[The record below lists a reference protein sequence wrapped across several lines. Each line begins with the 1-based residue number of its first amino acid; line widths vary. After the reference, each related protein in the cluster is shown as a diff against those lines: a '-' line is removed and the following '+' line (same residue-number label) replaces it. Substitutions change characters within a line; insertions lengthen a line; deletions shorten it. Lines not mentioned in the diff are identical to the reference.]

1 MVMRANSD
9 YLMRVTLKNP
19 AIRLALGQFDELTTE
34 GIIRHDADPVAGRLF
49 AGGLASAAL
58 MTVLLGEQDTV
69 QPVLDH
75 NCTILTHQSQ
85 SASVTTQVHLPEEV
99 SAPVDEG
106 QKLGE
111 MIVYLDGEEHE
122 RVDLVASTGVARL
135 TVWGIFQQLLDT
147 LLFLPTHA

>member
-58 MTVLLGEQDTV
+58 MTVLLGEQE
-69 QPVLDH
+69 
-75 NCTILTHQSQ
+75 C
-85 SASVTTQVHLPEEV
+85 
-99 SAPVDEG
+99 
-106 QKLGE
+106 
-111 MIVYLDGEEHE
+111 Y
-122 RVDLVASTGVARL
+122 
-135 TVWGIFQQLLDT
+135 
-147 LLFLPTHA
+147 